1 MRRRGQKLAPAERA
15 FLREQAHV
23 LFWAGL
29 SVRQI
34 AQTLKV
40 SKTTVNYWRRVGRW
54 DEEVRQDAEALSRAI
69 RGGRQNQDNSA

>member
-34 AQTLKV
+34 AQTLRV
-40 SKTTVNYWRRVGRW
+40 SKTTINNWRRVGRW
-54 DEEVRQDAEALSRAI
+54 DEEVRHDAEAIFGKI
-69 RGGRQNQDNSA
+69 RINMPTHSL

>member
-1 MRRRGQKLAPAERA
+1 
-15 FLREQAHV
+15 LREQARI
-23 LFWAGL
+23 LFWAGM

-34 AQTLKV
+34 AQALRV
-40 SKTTVNYWRRVGRW
+40 SKTTINHWRRVGRW